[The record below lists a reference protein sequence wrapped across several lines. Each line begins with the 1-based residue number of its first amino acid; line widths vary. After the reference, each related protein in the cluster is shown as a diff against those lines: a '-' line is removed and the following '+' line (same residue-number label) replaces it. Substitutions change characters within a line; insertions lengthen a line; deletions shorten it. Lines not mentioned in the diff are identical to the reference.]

1 MDPSI
6 QRKIRDLELALAN
19 ERKARKEAE
28 SFLERKAFELAQAN
42 DKLQNYNLNLE
53 LEVER
58 RSMELVTSD
67 IKYRTL
73 IDNMSLGLIEV
84 DNDHRILYSN
94 DSFCEMIGY
103 QREEII
109 GERADELFVPFQYRK
124 RMKQQQA
131 NRITGQAGVYQV
143 ELLKKDGERIW
154 VIISGVPILGNHGE
168 TIGSMGIHFDISELK
183 KLQKELESAKMIAE
197 AAQQAEKQFL
207 ANMSHEIRTP
217 LNAIIGMTYL
227 LGDTHLSPNQADF
240 VSVLKS
246 SADILQGLI
255 SDILDFSKIESGKF
269 EMRARPFNLAEIIH
283 SVCKTFALNLADQPV
298 KMSCVFDPVIQQDL
312 KGDDLALQ
320 QILFNL
326 AGNAVKFT
334 HEGQIQLKVDCIS
347 RENGWQTLRFAI
359 KDTGIGIAPKDQE
372 QLFQNYRQAKNDT
385 RIIYGG
391 TGLGLAITKQ
401 LLELQGG
408 EIWLESELGV
418 GTTFYFQITYQIW
431 EKAKV
436 SAMPVLK
443 TSPPPTYA
451 DKKILVVEDNAM
463 NRKYITTLLNKWT
476 YPYDLVANGAEA
488 LHLTGQH
495 QYDLI
500 LMDLQMPV
508 MNGYDATMQIRNTE
522 NLNQQVPI
530 IALTAS
536 AIQKDKKKAMEL
548 GMTGFLAKPF
558 TPEQLQKVIQD
569 CLENRVSVES
579 IDKEIESENK
589 RPSRLLMD
597 KEYLMNIYM
606 GDREYALEMFELFLD
621 YGLQEIE
628 KLSEKVTEKKWPEV
642 KHYAHKVKP
651 SLGMVGFPALHKHLE
666 ALEKAAQI
674 ADEPNANLHYEDF
687 IKDFTAVKPQIIVT
701 YQGLKAG
708 DDQLFDD

>member
-1 MDPSI
+1 MEPSI
-6 QRKIRDLELALAN
+6 QRKIRELELALAN

-67 IKYRTL
+67 FKYRTV

-84 DNDHRILYSN
+84 DNDHQILYAN
-94 DSFCEMIGY
+94 DSFCEMVGY

-109 GERADELFVPFQYRK
+109 GGRADELFVPFQYRK
-124 RMKQQQA
+124 RMEQQQA
-131 NRITGQAGVYQV
+131 DRITGQAGVYQV
-143 ELLKKDGERIW
+143 ELLKKDGDRIW

-168 TIGSMGIHFDISELK
+168 TIGSMGIHFDISGLK
-183 KLQKELESAKMIAE
+183 KLHKELESAKMIAE

-217 LNAIIGMTYL
+217 LNAIIGMAYL

-283 SVCKTFALNLADQPV
+283 SVCKTFALNLVDQPV

-347 RENGWQTLRFAI
+347 RENGRQTLRFAI

-372 QLFQNYRQAKNDT
+372 QLFQNYRQAKSDT
-385 RIIYGG
+385 RIVYGG

-408 EIWLESELGV
+408 KIWLESELGI
-418 GTTFYFQITYQIW
+418 GTTFYFQITYQTW
-431 EKAKV
+431 EKAK
-436 SAMPVLK
+436 APEIPALK
-443 TSPPPTYA
+443 TSTPPSYA

-476 YPYDLVANGAEA
+476 YPYDLVSNGAEA
-488 LHLTGQH
+488 LHATGQH
-495 QYDLI
+495 QYDLV

-548 GMTGFLAKPF
+548 GMSGFLAKPF

-569 CLENRVSVES
+569 YLENKVSVEP
-579 IDKEIESENK
+579 IDKEMQSENEK
-589 RPSRLLMD
+589 PSKPLMD

-628 KLSEKVTEKKWPEV
+628 KLSEKVTKKQWIEV

-674 ADEPNANLHYEDF
+674 ADESSAILHYEHF
-687 IKDFTAVKPQIIVT
+687 VKDFTAVKPQIIVT